1 MKKMILMASLCLAIS
16 FSAAAQSKDQ
26 QPGLTS
32 AANLRQESFELVW
45 RTVKEKHFDPSFG
58 GVDWDKVKEQ
68 YEPRVAAAKSDQ
80 EFYQALQEM
89 LGQLKQSHFNIIP
102 PEAVIEDGEEETA
115 GPANGSL
122 GIDLRIIDNQAV
134 ITRVEPSSAAARAGL
149 RPGFVIKQVDQTTV
163 EQLSERLS
171 KSTEPPAY
179 QRLRLSRAIL
189 SRLDGRPGTKVSL
202 LYLDGNDQTRTATIE
217 REPLKGE
224 RSPPFGNLPAQHT
237 EFEAKRLE
245 GGIGYIRF
253 NIFVTSLM
261 PKIREAIRSM
271 SDAPGLIFDLRGN
284 PGGIGGMSSGIAGLL
299 LNREGSLGTMRMRT
313 GYLNFA
319 IFPQQ
324 NPYSGP
330 IVILI
335 DGGSAST
342 SEIFASGMQELG
354 RAIIVGERSLG
365 AALPSIITRLPTG
378 ARFQYA
384 IADFKTPKGVL
395 VEARG
400 VVPDVEVKLS
410 RAALLEGRDPQ
421 LEAAIAQIRQRSRTQ

>member
-16 FSAAAQSKDQ
+16 FSAAAQSKNQ

-102 PEAVIEDGEEETA
+102 PEAVIEDSEEETA
-115 GPANGSL
+115 GPPNGSL
-122 GIDLRIIDNQAV
+122 GIDLRIIDNQVV
-134 ITRVEPSSAAARAGL
+134 ITRVEPSSTAARAGL

-202 LYLDGNDQTRTATIE
+202 LYLDGNDQTHTATIE

-224 RSPPFGNLPAQHT
+224 RSPPFGNLPAQYT

-324 NPYSGP
+324 NPYSGQ

-395 VEARG
+395 IEARG